1 MEKTTSPETIF
12 ILSLTGNNSQLQ
24 AAGYS
29 FKNKVLVFELNLE
42 ESLPAKSLSTYYA
55 PFNAA
60 SYVIR
65 IAMPH
70 STYAS
75 YVGLVRKKERRE
87 FALPQEDPFSFSLY
101 YVI

>member
-1 MEKTTSPETIF
+1 MNTARKQQTQFAKFSMSKLNE
-12 ILSLTGNNSQLQ
+12 
-24 AAGYS
+24 A
-29 FKNKVLVFELNLE
+29 LVIELNLE

-75 YVGLVRKKERRE
+75 YVGFARKKGKE
-87 FALPQEDPFSFSLY
+87 QELNPNCTILLFLY
-101 YVI
+101 STT